1 VDLNACATAAPA
13 TAAGAAASA
22 GTSAAAAAAAAA
34 AAIEDLIAHCTAGAA
49 AAAAVIVDLIALCT
63 AGAAQAMMKDRKLN
77 PMQHS
82 AGRLK
87 MLLEAYTFWGED
99 DKHDFRA
106 PVKPPKR
113 IL

>member
-1 VDLNACATAAPA
+1 
-13 TAAGAAASA
+13 
-22 GTSAAAAAAAAA
+22 
-34 AAIEDLIAHCTAGAA
+34 
-49 AAAAVIVDLIALCT
+49 
-63 AGAAQAMMKDRKLN
+63 MMRDRKLN

-87 MLLEAYTFWGED
+87 MILEAHHFWGED

-106 PVKPPKR
+106 PVKRPKR